1 MKRLAWLITAAAAV
15 VAAATAAVVP
25 RLGADPPDVPTTV
38 VRRNEFRVR
47 ITAEGNLSAVR
58 DTPITAPVKTQ
69 QDLTVSWIVDDGAV
83 VAEGDVVARFDPSQ
97 LEKDRDDGLS
107 DERISGHRI
116 DSAELQREVT
126 ADRLELDAEVAGA
139 ELDVARE
146 FEATDLELY
155 SRIEI
160 VESRIDT
167 ELAATR
173 AEHARASRSI
183 QDSLSAKEIELL
195 AIERR
200 KAEIRVEQAE
210 EGLGALEVRAPHAGI
225 VMLERDWRG
234 NPVRVGDMAWPGRSR
249 AKIPDLGQM
258 QAEVYV
264 LEADAGGLAPGQPAT
279 VWLEAAP
286 GTAHPA
292 IVKSVDPMAG
302 RRNRRVPVQY
312 FRAVLALD
320 ATDPATMKPGARVHA
335 EIRIADL
342 EHALT
347 VPRQALCSL
356 DGEPV
361 VYRLEKGAFE
371 PVAVTLGPAAV
382 GRVAVLEGLADGDV
396 VALRDPTA
404 RGGRGDGGDEG
415 DHSSPVVPGA
425 SP

>member
-1 MKRLAWLITAAAAV
+1 MTRGGWLGAAAVAV
-15 VAAATAAVVP
+15 VAAAAAAVVP
-25 RLGADPPDVPTTV
+25 RLGAGPPEVPTTA
-38 VRRNEFRVR
+38 VRSAEFRVR

-69 QDLTVSWIVDDGAV
+69 QHLTVSWIVDDGTE

-107 DERISGHRI
+107 DERISSHRI
-116 DSAELQREVT
+116 DSAEGRREAT
-126 ADRLELDAEVAGA
+126 AGQLELDAEVAGA

-155 SRIEI
+155 SRVEI

-173 AEHARASRSI
+173 EEHARTSRDI
-183 QDSLSAKEIELL
+183 QDRLSAKEIELL
-195 AIERR
+195 DIERH

-210 EGLGALEVRAPHAGI
+210 EGLSALEVRAPHAGI
-225 VMLERDWRG
+225 VMLDRDWRG
-234 NPVRVGDMAWPGRSR
+234 NPVRVGDMAWPGRSL

-264 LEADAGGLAPGQPAT
+264 LEADAGGLAQGQPAT
-279 VWLEAAP
+279 VWLEASP

-292 IVKSVDPMAG
+292 VVKSVDPMAG
-302 RRNRRVPVQY
+302 RRNSRVPVQY

-320 ATDPATMKPGARVHA
+320 TTDPTTMKPGARVHA
-335 EIRIADL
+335 EIRVADL
-342 EHALT
+342 ERALT

-361 VYRLEKGAFE
+361 VYRLAGGAFE
-371 PVAVTLGPAAV
+371 PVPVRLGPAAV
-382 GRVAVLEGLADGDV
+382 GRVAVLEGLAEGDV

-404 RGGRGDGGDEG
+404 EGRRPVEGEDGGPA
-415 DHSSPVVPGA
+415 SPVLPGD

>member
-1 MKRLAWLITAAAAV
+1 MRRGWLIAAAAAV

-25 RLGADPPDVPTTV
+25 RLGAGSPEVPTTV
-38 VRRNEFRVR
+38 VRSAEFRVR
-47 ITAEGNLSAVR
+47 ITADGNLSAVL

-69 QDLTVSWIVDDGAV
+69 QHLTVSWIVEDGTQ

-107 DERISGHRI
+107 DERIGGHRI
-116 DSAELQREVT
+116 DSAERRREAT
-126 ADRLELDAEVAGA
+126 AGQLELDAEVADA

-146 FEATDLELY
+146 FEASDLELY
-155 SRIEI
+155 SKIEI

-173 AEHARASRSI
+173 AEHARTSQDI
-183 QDSLSAKEIELL
+183 QDRLSAKEIELL
-195 AIERR
+195 AIEKR

-210 EGLGALEVRAPHAGI
+210 EGLSALEVRAPHAGI

-234 NPVRVGDMAWPGRSR
+234 NPVRVGDTAWSGRSL

-258 QAEVYV
+258 QAEVFV

-279 VWLEAAP
+279 VWLEADP
-286 GTAHPA
+286 LTAYPA
-292 IVKSVDPMAG
+292 VIKSVDPMAG
-302 RRNRRVPVQY
+302 RRNGQVPVQY

-320 ATDPATMKPGARVHA
+320 ATDPTTMKPGARVHA
-335 EIRIADL
+335 EIRVADL
-342 EHALT
+342 ERALT

-361 VYRLEKGAFE
+361 VYRFENGAFE
-371 PVAVTLGPAAV
+371 PVPVKLGPAAV
-382 GRVAVLEGLADGDV
+382 GRVAVLEGLAEGDL
-396 VALRDPTA
+396 VALRDPNA
-404 RGGRGDGGDEG
+404 EGRRPNDGDGGD
-415 DHSSPVVPGA
+415 HAPPVLTGA